1 MAAAFNRAIAAVAG
15 PQYGYITRAQLLAIG
30 LSRRAIH
37 YRVEVGQLI
46 PVHAGVYGVGHVN
59 VTPVARASAAVLAC
73 GKGGVLSHGSAA
85 TLWGF
90 NKYWDMP
97 FEVTVATSHR
107 RRGAIKVHRSRTLV
121 SQDIT
126 HQLGVRVTTPER
138 TVLDVAPRLTSRRL
152 SRVVNDARHAG
163 FLHLNDLA
171 DVLDRNPHHPGT
183 SRLRSFVANPGN
195 PTRSPLEDDFLEFAK
210 RYGLPTP
217 VTNTHLLGY
226 EVDVLYPEERLVVE
240 VDSHQFHSDRQTFEG
255 DRNRDVD
262 FLAAGIVTV
271 RITDERMNQKPEHE
285 ASRLNKIL
293 AARRKAG

>member
-1 MAAAFNRAIAAVAG
+1 MAALAVCQLGYVARRQLLTIGLTPAAVRHLIG
-15 PQYGYITRAQLLAIG
+15 IGYM
-30 LSRRAIH
+30 
-37 YRVEVGQLI
+37 I
-46 PVHAGVYGVGHVN
+46 PVHAGVYAVGHVN
-59 VTPVARASAAVLAC
+59 ATPVGRAMAAVLAC
-73 GKGGVLSHGSAA
+73 GDGALLSHGSAA

-97 FEVTVATSHR
+97 YEVTVATSHR
-107 RRGAIKVHRSRTLV
+107 RRGGIKVHRSRTLV

-126 HQLGVRVTTPER
+126 DQLGVRVTTPER
-138 TVLDVAPRLTSRRL
+138 TVLDIAPRLTNRRL
-152 SRVVNDARHAG
+152 TRVVNDARHTG

-183 SRLRSFVANPGN
+183 KRLRSFVANRGN

-226 EVDVLYPEERLVVE
+226 EVDVLYPEERLIVE
-240 VDSHQFHSDRQTFEG
+240 VDSHQFHSDRQTFES

-262 FLAAGIVTV
+262 FLAAGIATV
-271 RITDERMNQKPEHE
+271 RITDERMNQNPERE

-293 AARRKAG
+293 AARRNAA

>member
-1 MAAAFNRAIAAVAG
+1 
-15 PQYGYITRAQLLAIG
+15 
-30 LSRRAIH
+30 LSRRAIQ
-37 YRVEVGQLI
+37 YRAEVGQLI
-46 PVHAGVYGVGHVN
+46 PVHAGVYAVGHVN

-73 GKGGVLSHGSAA
+73 GDDALLSHGSAA

-97 FEVTVATSHR
+97 YEVTVATSHR
-107 RRGAIKVHRSRTLV
+107 RRGGIKVHRSRTLV

-138 TVLDVAPRLTSRRL
+138 TVLDIAPRLTNRRL
-152 SRVVNDARHAG
+152 TRVVNDARHTG

-183 SRLRSFVANPGN
+183 RRLRSFVANSGN
-195 PTRSPLEDDFLEFAK
+195 PTRSPLEDEFLEFAK

-217 VTNTHLLGY
+217 VTNTRLLGY
-226 EVDVLYPEERLVVE
+226 EVDVLYPEARLIVE
-240 VDSHQFHSDRQTFEG
+240 VDSHQFHSDRQTFES

-262 FLAAGIVTV
+262 FLAAGIATV
-271 RITDERMNQKPEHE
+271 RITDERMNQHPERE

-293 AARRKAG
+293 AARRNAA